1 MALGRGVR
9 GLCELAQGG
18 KLLIFMVIALTVLRA
33 GEVAGIGRQ
42 GARRGKGRGA
52 EGFGFAGAARGR
64 AGLDPGRECGKPGPA
79 GEAEPAARP
88 FGIERAPAQHHR
100 EVEVEE
106 RGRIAAEPRMPR
118 AREGFEPVERF
129 GEPGDRAG
137 PVGGDGKD
145 TVSYMAQDDDKHL
158 EGWGVDLDLGR
169 GVARTGQGR
178 KEQVLKFENAEGTS
192 YGDGLIGSKAGNKL
206 WGMDGNDDIWGM
218 KGHDR
223 LFGGNGNDRL
233 YGGNGQDQL
242 TGGRGTDHLWGG
254 NHSDHFIFAD
264 ADEMAKGSKRDVIE
278 DFEQGDR
285 IDLSGVASFDF
296 IGGADF
302 SAGGGAE
309 LRFKNELLQ
318 GDIDGDGKVDFEIK
332 VKDMNTLHDSDFIL

>member
-1 MALGRGVR
+1 MANKTYKGDNGVDIVKQTQKHDYYNIITKGGEDEIYLTLTHTWVNSGDDADFVKSKVEGANRIDLG
-9 GLCELAQGG
+9 GG
-18 KLLIFMVIALTVLRA
+18 ADTYI
-33 GEVAGIGRQ
+33 
-42 GARRGKGRGA
+42 GKGFASSGRHDEVYGGA
-52 EGFGFAGAARGR
+52 GDDTMTVFTRHSEYWGGGGRDFISSAGYWN
-64 AGLDPGRECGKPGPA
+64 LL
-79 GEAEPAARP
+79 
-88 FGIERAPAQHHR
+88 
-100 EVEVEE
+100 
-106 RGRIAAEPRMPR
+106 
-118 AREGFEPVERF
+118 
-129 GEPGDRAG
+129 
-137 PVGGDGKD
+137 VGGDGKD
-145 TVSYMAQDDDKHL
+145 TVSYLAQDDDKHL